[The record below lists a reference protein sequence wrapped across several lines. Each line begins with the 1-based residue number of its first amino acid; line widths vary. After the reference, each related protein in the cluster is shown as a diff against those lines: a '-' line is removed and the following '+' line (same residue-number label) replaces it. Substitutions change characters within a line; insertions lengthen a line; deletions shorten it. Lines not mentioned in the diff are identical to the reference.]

1 MSKTEDVMNNTGTVT
16 YEKVMLTVRLT
27 PETYEKLADRVNAK
41 KKKQRGYSMNQCISE
56 LLEKELKVK

>member
-1 MSKTEDVMNNTGTVT
+1 MNNTGTVT

-27 PETYEKLADRVNAK
+27 PETYEKLIDRVNAQ
-41 KKKQRGYSMNQCISE
+41 KKKQRGYSINQCISE